1 MTHGHRPI
9 EHTADCGIEA
19 WASDL
24 PGLFEECAAG
34 MFQLMFSA
42 APAVASIA
50 VSATGSTYEEVLVG
64 WLSELLYVAETRGLA
79 LSAFIVD
86 RASAES
92 VEGWVGGVP
101 PTAARTRGTPI
112 KAVTHHGL
120 KVRHDGVWRAQVIFD
135 A

>member
-1 MTHGHRPI
+1 MTRGHRPI

-19 WASDL
+19 WAPDL

-34 MFQLMFSA
+34 MFQLMFFA
-42 APAVASIA
+42 APAAASIE
-50 VSATGSTYEEVLVG
+50 VEATGSTHEEVLVA

-79 LSAFIVD
+79 LSAFTVD
-86 RASAES
+86 RVSSEA
-92 VEGWVGGVP
+92 VEGRVGGVP
-101 PTAARTRGTPI
+101 LTAARTRGTPI

-120 KVRHDGVWRAQVIFD
+120 EVRHDGVWRARVIFD